1 MENIKKEVF
10 EKFSIDVFIDELKNK
25 MHKSGLNVDKLE
37 YDVLKD
43 GTYNFIYH
51 IEPDANCQI
60 GRVRFNKRS
69 SKMQIITKNDV
80 VWLQNETMETYIKS
94 IDKWIEYTK
103 QLGKSYEL

>member
-51 IEPDANCQI
+51 IEPDAN
-60 GRVRFNKRS
+60 
-69 SKMQIITKNDV
+69 
-80 VWLQNETMETYIKS
+80 
-94 IDKWIEYTK
+94 
-103 QLGKSYEL
+103 